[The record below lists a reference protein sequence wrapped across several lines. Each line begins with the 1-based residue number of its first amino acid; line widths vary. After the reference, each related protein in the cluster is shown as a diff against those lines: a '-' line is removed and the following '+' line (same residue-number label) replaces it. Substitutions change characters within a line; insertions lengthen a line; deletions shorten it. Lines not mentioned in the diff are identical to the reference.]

1 MFTLKQRTILLGLG
15 FTLRESYEKHILT
28 YAWENFDYHG
38 DGREVVL
45 RVGAKGRL
53 LRRGR
58 KPTCASGAEL
68 PKFWASNATQ
78 GEAAIRTASFPRLM
92 AAIAELRLKM

>member
-15 FTLRESYEKHILT
+15 FTPRDSYDRHVLT

-38 DGREVVL
+38 DGGEVVL
-45 RVGAKGRL
+45 RVGAKGR
-53 LRRGR
+53 RGNLIA
-58 KPTCASGAEL
+58 TYASGAEL
-68 PKFWASNATQ
+68 PKFWASKATQ
-78 GEAAIRTASFPRLM
+78 GEAAIRTTSFPRLM

>member
-1 MFTLKQRTILLGLG
+1 MFTAKQRAILLGLG
-15 FTLRESYEKHILT
+15 FTPRESYDRHVLT

-38 DGREVVL
+38 NGGEVVL
-45 RVGAKGRL
+45 RVGAKGR
-53 LRRGR
+53 RRAGHN
-58 KPTCASGAEL
+58 PTPLAEML

-78 GEAAIRTASFPRLM
+78 GEAAIRSTSFPRLM